1 MYREI
6 TIRSIDDLF
15 PLLKERPFEH
25 EIGRFRSNIVYHGTC
40 NAAFRL
46 TTSLQRNCKNRQREL
61 EPSSL
66 RNFSKYAASEDPG
79 IDSSVWRQ
87 LIIGQHHGLPT
98 RLLDWTYSPL
108 IGLHFAVNDPN
119 LDKMDRHDCI
129 MWKIDV
135 AELHALLPERY
146 QAVLRDNQALIY
158 TVKMLDELTQSL
170 DQYDRDMGREAMLI
184 VEPPSIDPR
193 IINQYSYFSVVPH
206 GITDVEEFLKTKTQN
221 TVKYIIDRSVRWEVS
236 DMLDQFNITERT
248 IYPDL
253 DGLTKMLARHYFV
266 REM

>member
-6 TIRSIDDLF
+6 EIHSLDGLF
-15 PLLKERPFEH
+15 PLLKEREYEQ
-25 EIGRFRSNIVYHGTC
+25 EIGRFRSNFVYHGTC
-40 NAAFRL
+40 NAAFKL
-46 TTSLQRNCKNRQREL
+46 STSLQRNCKERQAEL
-61 EPSSL
+61 EPSIL
-66 RNFSKYAASEDPG
+66 RNFSKYAASEDPDIG
-79 IDSSVWRQ
+79 SSVWRQ

-119 LDKMDRHDCI
+119 LEKLDKHECVL
-129 MWKIDV
+129 WKIDV
-135 AELHALLPERY
+135 AELHAKLPERY
-146 QAVLRDNQALIY
+146 QAVLRENQAVLY
-158 TVKMLDELTQSL
+158 TVKMLDRLVPSL
-170 DQYDRDMGREAMLI
+170 EQYDRDMGEQAMLI

-206 GITDVEEFLKTKTQN
+206 GITDVELFLMTKTEN
-221 TVKYIIDRSVRWEVS
+221 TVKYVIDRHLRWEIS

-248 IYPDL
+248 IYPEL

-266 REM
+266 RE

>member
-1 MYREI
+1 MYQEI
-6 TIRSIDDLF
+6 EIHSLDELF

-25 EIGRFRSNIVYHGTC
+25 EIGRFRSNFVYHGTC

-46 TTSLQRNCKNRQREL
+46 STSLQRNCKERQGEL
-61 EPSSL
+61 ESSIL
-66 RNFSKYAASEDPG
+66 RNFSKYAVAEDPA

-119 LDKMDRHDCI
+119 LDKIDKHECI

-135 AELHALLPERY
+135 AELHAMLPVRY
-146 QAVLRDNQALIY
+146 RALLRDDQALIF
-158 TVKMLDELTQSL
+158 TVRMLDTLAPTLE
-170 DQYDRDMGREAMLI
+170 QYDRDMGADSMLI

-193 IINQYSYFSVVPH
+193 IINQYSYFSVVPR
-206 GITDVEEFLKTKTQN
+206 GITDVEAFLKTRTQN
-221 TVKYIIDRSVRWEVS
+221 TVKYIIDRRLRWEIS

-266 REM
+266 RE

>member
-1 MYREI
+1 MYQEI
-6 TIRSIDDLF
+6 HIRSLDDLF
-15 PLLKERPFEH
+15 PLLKERAYEGG
-25 EIGRFRSNIVYHGTC
+25 IGRFRSNFVYHGTC

-46 TTSLQRNCKNRQREL
+46 STSLQRNCKGRQAEL
-61 EPSSL
+61 EPSIL
-66 RNFSKYAASEDPG
+66 RNFSKYAASDDPD
-79 IDSSVWRQ
+79 IDRSVWRQ

-119 LDKMDRHDCI
+119 LEKMDKHDCI

-135 AELHALLPERY
+135 AELHAMLPERY
-146 QAVLRDNQALIY
+146 REVLRDEQALIY
-158 TVKMLDELTQSL
+158 TVKML
-170 DQYDRDMGREAMLI
+170 GAMLI
-184 VEPPSIDPR
+184 MEPPSIDQR

-206 GITDVEEFLKTKTQN
+206 GMQDVEEYLKTRTAN
-221 TVKYIIDRSVRWEVS
+221 TVKYVIDRGLRWEIS

-248 IYPDL
+248 IYPEL

-266 REM
+266 KD

>member
-1 MYREI
+1 MYQEI
-6 TIRSIDDLF
+6 HIHSLDDLF
-15 PLLKERPFEH
+15 PLLKERAYEGG
-25 EIGRFRSNIVYHGTC
+25 IGRFRSNFVYHGTC

-46 TTSLQRNCKNRQREL
+46 STSLQRNCKGRQAEL
-61 EPSSL
+61 EPSIL
-66 RNFSKYAASEDPG
+66 RNFSKYAASDDPD
-79 IDSSVWRQ
+79 IDRSVWRQ

-119 LDKMDRHDCI
+119 LEKMDKHDCI

-135 AELHALLPERY
+135 AELHAMLPQRY
-146 QAVLRDNQALIY
+146 REVLRDEQALIY
-158 TVKMLDELTQSL
+158 TVKMLDALCPTLE
-170 DQYDRDMGREAMLI
+170 QYDRDMDDGAMLI
-184 VEPPSIDPR
+184 MEPPSIDQR

-206 GITDVEEFLKTKTQN
+206 GMQDVEEYLKTRTAN
-221 TVKYIIDRSVRWEVS
+221 TVKYVIDRGLRWEIS

-248 IYPDL
+248 IYPEL

-266 REM
+266 KD

>member
-15 PLLKERPFEH
+15 PLLKERPFED
-25 EIGRFRSNIVYHGTC
+25 EIGRFRSNFVYHGTC

-46 TTSLQRNCKNRQREL
+46 TTSLQRNCKGRQQEL
-61 EPSSL
+61 EPSIL
-66 RNFSKYAASEDPG
+66 RNFSKYAAAEDPG

-119 LDKMDRHDCI
+119 LDKMDRHECI

-146 QAVLRDNQALIY
+146 QTVLRENQALIY
-158 TVKMLDELTQSL
+158 TVRMLDELTQSL
-170 DQYDRDMGREAMLI
+170 EQYDRDMGESAMLI

-206 GITDVEEFLKTKTQN
+206 GITDVETFLKTRTQN
-221 TVKYIIDRSVRWEVS
+221 TVKYVIDRTVRWEIS

-253 DGLTKMLARHYFV
+253 DGLTKMLTRHYFV
-266 REM
+266 RE

>member
-6 TIRSIDDLF
+6 FIHSIDDLF
-15 PLLKERPFEH
+15 PLLKERPFESD
-25 EIGRFRSNIVYHGTC
+25 IGRFRSNYVYHGTC

-46 TTSLQRNCKNRQREL
+46 STSLQRNCKERQREL
-61 EPSSL
+61 EPSIL
-66 RNFSKYAASEDPG
+66 RNFSKYAASEDPS

-119 LDKMDRHDCI
+119 LDKMDKHECI
-129 MWKIDV
+129 LWKIDV
-135 AELHALLPERY
+135 AELHAMLPERY
-146 QAVLRDNQALIY
+146 QELLRRSQATIC
-158 TVKMLDELTQSL
+158 TIRMLDTLAGSL
-170 DQYDRDMGREAMLI
+170 EEYDRDMGGNSMLI
-184 VEPPSIDPR
+184 VEPPSIDQR
-193 IINQYSYFSVVPH
+193 IINQYSYFSIVPH
-206 GITDVEEFLKTKTQN
+206 GIADVEGFLKQRTQN
-221 TVKYIIDRSVRWEVS
+221 TVKYIIDRQIRWEIS

-266 REM
+266 RE

>member
-1 MYREI
+1 MYQEI
-6 TIRSIDDLF
+6 HIHSLDDLF
-15 PLLKERPFEH
+15 PLLKERAYEGG
-25 EIGRFRSNIVYHGTC
+25 IGRFRSNFVYHGTC

-46 TTSLQRNCKNRQREL
+46 STSLQRNCKGRQAEL
-61 EPSSL
+61 EPSIL
-66 RNFSKYAASEDPG
+66 RNFSKYAASDDPD
-79 IDSSVWRQ
+79 IDRSVWRQ

-119 LDKMDRHDCI
+119 LEKMDKHDCI

-135 AELHALLPERY
+135 AELHAMLPARY
-146 QAVLRDNQALIY
+146 REVLAQEQALIY
-158 TVKMLDELTQSL
+158 TARMLDGLCPTLE
-170 DQYDRDMGREAMLI
+170 QYDRDMGEETMLI
-184 VEPPSIDPR
+184 MEPPSIDQR

-206 GITDVEEFLKTKTQN
+206 GIRDVEDFLKTRTEN
-221 TVKYIIDRSVRWEVS
+221 TVKYVIDGAVRWEIS

-248 IYPDL
+248 IYPEL

-266 REM
+266 KD